1 MTKKSRNFEWQPKLE
16 LESKNF
22 TLKPTIKAK
31 DLSLDRIS
39 KSLLTCMIST
49 SILEFSL
56 KTLISYWKP
65 VNLKENTAFKAQ
77 TYGWKLDHFPIK
89 KRFRPNLRLFNQNR
103 SLQPKLFDVNRNFVC
118 PANHPVQSKF
128 SIFSQHSWFRLKL
141 QVLLKF

>member
-1 MTKKSRNFEWQPKLE
+1 MTKKSRNFEWQPKLG
-16 LESKNF
+16 LKSKNF

-56 KTLISYWKP
+56 KTLIFYWKP
-65 VNLKENTAFKAQ
+65 VNLMENTAFKAQ

-89 KRFRPNLRLFNQNR
+89 NVFVRISDYLIKIR
-103 SLQPKLFDVNRNFVC
+103 SLQPKLFDVNRNFEF
-118 PANHPVQSKF
+118 PANHPVQSRF